1 MTNLSSDDNH
11 MMQMSKKKYS
21 NRDETLQTLLDLDG
35 EIFAMDKGY
44 WTKFEVRRI
53 EPTQQIPHG
62 VRYSLTLHDRNNA
75 RILGFDNAHAVKPPK
90 RKKYGARRITW
101 DHKHKLEKVSPYEYE
116 SASQLLEDFWDAVDK
131 ITK

>member
-1 MTNLSSDDNH
+1 MPR
-11 MMQMSKKKYS
+11 KEYS
-21 NRDETLQTLLDLDG
+21 IQDETLETLLDLDG
-35 EIFAMDKGY
+35 LTFILENGY
-44 WTKFEVRRI
+44 LTKFVVRRVK
-53 EPTQQIPHG
+53 PTQQIPHG